1 MSWKI
6 PLAYANDIHCF
17 GLCKAV
23 MEDIYNIIDV
33 VDGNYWA
40 ISNMNDKGREG
51 DQQVSDETMPLNPS
65 V

>member
-1 MSWKI
+1 
-6 PLAYANDIHCF
+6 
-17 GLCKAV
+17 